1 MQIIVRS
8 KLVQRRRMMDALI
21 DQSGG
26 VCQMLELVNEHP
38 FLGSHDALRYLLWS
52 IKKRDFAQMDKA
64 LARWVKVKSK
74 WFSTL
79 LSLYFYNRAN

>member
-1 MQIIVRS
+1 
-8 KLVQRRRMMDALI
+8 MMDALI

-26 VCQMLELVNEHP
+26 VCPMLELVKERP

-74 WFSTL
+74 
-79 LSLYFYNRAN
+79 